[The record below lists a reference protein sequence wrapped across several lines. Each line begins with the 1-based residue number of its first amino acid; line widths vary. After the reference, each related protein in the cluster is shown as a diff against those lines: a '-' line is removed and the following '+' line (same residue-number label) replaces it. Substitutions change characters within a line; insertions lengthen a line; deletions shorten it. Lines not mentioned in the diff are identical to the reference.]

1 MPIHA
6 LLHKQQETEGL
17 ILSPEDIAAIVAAY
31 EIALERLGVSD
42 RKASMALLVA
52 KSTLEIAREG
62 GRDPRAAVRRGDPAL
77 PRQMAHLI
85 LPPELT
91 VSEPDAEIVVALSK
105 DRI

>member
-1 MPIHA
+1 MPYTNSKRPKDLYSA
-6 LLHKQQETEGL
+6 LRTSR
-17 ILSPEDIAAIVAAY
+17 LSLPPTRSRLNDWVSAIVN
-31 EIALERLGVSD
+31 
-42 RKASMALLVA
+42 SMALLVA

-62 GRDPRAAVRRGDPAL
+62 ERDPRAAVRRGDPAL
-77 PRQMAHLI
+77 PRQVAHLI